1 MTDTNIRPADQRFRD
16 RRVGTPFF
24 CLYHLGIKQGRRM
37 DNRRSGAG
45 AAYVDCYADHL
56 MLATAAIVFLS
67 AMDAFMTLNILAN
80 GGIEL
85 NNFMAILMEDS
96 AEKFVYFKL
105 ALTAFSAI
113 FLVIHHQVQL
123 TKKIQVKH
131 LIYFILVGYTALICY
146 EIGLLIAIGNIG

>member
-16 RRVGTPFF
+16 RRAGTPFF

-37 DNRRSGAG
+37 DKRRSGAG

-56 MLATAAIVFLS
+56 MLTTAAIVLLS

-85 NNFMAILMEDS
+85 NNFMAILIENS
-96 AEKFVYFKL
+96 TEKFVYFKL

-123 TKKIQVKH
+123 TAKMQVKH
-131 LIYFILVGYTALICY
+131 LIYFILMGYAALICY